1 MNQLQSKLLE
11 MLVWL
16 STYLDENNLTYYV
29 MGGTMLGAVRH
40 QGFIPWDDD
49 VDIVMPREDYEKFIK
64 MLKEPV
70 DHYIVESVN
79 STARDFIY
87 NYAKF
92 YDMST
97 SMTDPAK
104 IPVKRG
110 VFIDIFPLDGIGNTI
125 EESLKNYKK
134 IDFLHGLLAMKNCT
148 FRKGRKPWKNFV
160 AICGWILPL
169 DRKKLAQKLDRKCA
183 EFSFEDCKYV
193 GYLTSTY
200 RTREIME
207 KRVYGTPT
215 PYVFEGITVYGPEKF
230 DEYLTKLYHDWRKL
244 PPTDKRCST
253 HNFIDIDLNK
263 SYRQK

>member
-16 STYLDENNLTYYV
+16 TAYLDENNLTYYV

-64 MLKEPV
+64 MLKNPI
-70 DHYIVESVN
+70 DHYVVESVH
-79 STARDFIY
+79 STAKDFIY

-92 YDMST
+92 YDINT

-104 IPVKRG
+104 IPIKRG
-110 VFIDIFPLDGIGNTI
+110 VFIDVFPLDGIGNTM

-134 IDFLHGLLAMKNCT
+134 IDILHGLLVMKKCT
-148 FRKGRKPWKNFV
+148 FRKGRKLWKNLV

-169 DRKKLAQKLDRKCA
+169 SCKKLAQILDRKCA
-183 EFSFEDCKYV
+183 EHSIVDCQYI

-207 KRVYGTPT
+207 KEIYGTPT
-215 PYVFEGITVYGPEKF
+215 PYLFEGITVYGPEKF
-230 DEYLTKLYHDWRKL
+230 DEYLTKLYHDWREL
-244 PPTDKRCST
+244 PSEDKRCST
-253 HNFIDIDLNK
+253 HDFVDIDLNK
-263 SYRQK
+263 PYRQK